1 MLKDEVRQRR
11 VYVAPTL
18 VIRRLEEV
26 VRGEEG
32 SVPDDYGAATQNR

>member
-1 MLKDEVRQRR
+1 MGKDESKQRR

-18 VIRRLEEV
+18 VARRLEEV

-32 SVPDDYGAATQNR
+32 SVPDDYGASTER